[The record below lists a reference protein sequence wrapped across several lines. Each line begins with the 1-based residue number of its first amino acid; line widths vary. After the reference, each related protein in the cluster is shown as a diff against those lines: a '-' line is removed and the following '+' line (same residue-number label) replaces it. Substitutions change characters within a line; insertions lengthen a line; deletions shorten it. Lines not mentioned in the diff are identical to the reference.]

1 MKWKDKYHFVKQNM
15 KKNKSRLFMT
25 ILATAMGCC
34 FLVVL
39 ASIGFGFQKSLTE
52 QITSYGKITEI
63 SIYGKT
69 NQPESSNYA
78 SSLYSMEQ
86 VSFFQGFP
94 QVEAV
99 GRQNAVELTSKYA
112 IGDYVAEVDRAP
124 VFTFMETEKNG
135 KLELAEG
142 RFPENEHEII
152 VGFSFG
158 EILHPPSKPE
168 QAYQGSLLNQ

>member
-1 MKWKDKYHFVKQNM
+1 MKWKDKYRFVKQNM

-52 QITSYGKITEI
+52 QITSFGKITEI

-69 NQPESSNYA
+69 NQVENSDYA
-78 SSLYSMEQ
+78 SSLYSMDQ
-86 VSFFQGFP
+86 IRFFEDLP
-94 QVEAV
+94 HVEAV
-99 GRQNAVELTSKYA
+99 VRQNAVNLTSKYA
-112 IGDYVAEVDRAP
+112 IGDFAAETDHSP

-142 RFPENEHEII
+142 RFRKKRMRSLSATTLQKPSICLQ
-152 VGFSFG
+152 S
-158 EILHPPSKPE
+158 LSKPIKG
-168 QAYQGSLLNQ
+168 AY